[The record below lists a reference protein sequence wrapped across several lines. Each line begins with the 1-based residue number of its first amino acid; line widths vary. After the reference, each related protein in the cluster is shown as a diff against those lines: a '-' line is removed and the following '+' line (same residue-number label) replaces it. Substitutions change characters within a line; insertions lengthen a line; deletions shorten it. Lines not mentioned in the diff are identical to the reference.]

1 MSIGKV
7 DLWILAIQPRNII
20 PQLSP
25 SVRYISQQ
33 PASVSLFRPVSQ
45 KGNRRERERE
55 KDSHYTIDQSLKI
68 APILVVRYSYDIE
81 IQQDP
86 V

>member
-1 MSIGKV
+1 MDIGNSAKKYYT
-7 DLWILAIQPRNII
+7 
-20 PQLSP
+20 QLSP

-33 PASVSLFRPVSQ
+33 PAPLSLFRPVLQ
-45 KGNRRERERE
+45 KGNRRERKGIGERERE